1 MRFCWLPRL
10 RHRHSWLGLTFIQ
23 GRSSTLHHFGNN
35 PVPIEAWKEHP
46 DTYRNEYGQQKSAAS
61 EAPTTAL

>member
-1 MRFCWLPRL
+1 
-10 RHRHSWLGLTFIQ
+10 LGLTFIQ
-23 GRSSTLHHFGNN
+23 GRPSPLRHFDKN

-46 DTYRNEYGQQKSAAS
+46 DTYRNQDGQQKSAAS